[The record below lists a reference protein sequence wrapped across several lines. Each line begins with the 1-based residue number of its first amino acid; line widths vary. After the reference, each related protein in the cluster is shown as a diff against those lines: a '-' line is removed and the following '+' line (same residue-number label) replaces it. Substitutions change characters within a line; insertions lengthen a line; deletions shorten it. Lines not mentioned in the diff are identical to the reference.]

1 MSFDPT
7 ARLRCVDGTNH
18 SLCLGSFTSYP
29 FVGRKPSCYNSLT
42 PAMMSTTEDVK
53 KRQEFD
59 KQVVKKNKMGK
70 CYTHTVELQPVLF
83 GTGSSTSNLE
93 FRYQ

>member
-1 MSFDPT
+1 MI
-7 ARLRCVDGTNH
+7 
-18 SLCLGSFTSYP
+18 
-29 FVGRKPSCYNSLT
+29 
-42 PAMMSTTEDVK
+42 STTEDVK

-70 CYTHTVELQPVLF
+70 CHTHTVELQPALF
-83 GTGSSTSNLE
+83 GTGSSTPNLE